1 MMFWYGN
8 MMNGWAYGAMAV
20 AMVLFW
26 GVVILGV
33 IALIRHLGR
42 ANRSVAEA
50 RPAAEHLLAE
60 RFARGD
66 IDEQEYLERLDVLRE
81 GTGTNRVA

>member
-8 MMNGWAYGAMAV
+8 GMSGWAYGVMAV

-33 IALIRHLGR
+33 IALVRHLGR
-42 ANRSVAEA
+42 ADRPVAEV
-50 RPAAEHLLAE
+50 RPGAEHLLAE

-66 IDEQEYLERLDVLRE
+66 IDEQEYLQRLDVLRQ
-81 GTGTNRVA
+81 GTGSNRVG